1 MSAHNLEVV
10 QGSMNRVLFAAEQHF
25 DHINLSLSLET
36 GKYTVGERNQLWN
49 DILNTRQMISEMEN
63 KQ

>member
-1 MSAHNLEVV
+1 MSAPNLEVI

-25 DHINLSLSLET
+25 DHIVLSLSLET
-36 GKYTVGERNQLWN
+36 GKYTVGDRNQLWS
-49 DILNTRQMISEMEN
+49 DILNMRQMISEVEN